1 MKASESLNCG
11 LCWNMEDVFSKHVQS
26 TIMKMQTT
34 GCLWDLTSDTC
45 LLIFFCLHNKLCLDM
60 LCSVDIPGK
69 PPSFWQEME
78 EQWILERGDMLGG
91 LGRVNRGEHV
101 VQIYCIWEEWIKK
114 EKDEQ
119 WKNYL
124 EYNEDKVKETTYW
137 KMHW

>member
-1 MKASESLNCG
+1 
-11 LCWNMEDVFSKHVQS
+11 
-26 TIMKMQTT
+26 
-34 GCLWDLTSDTC
+34 
-45 LLIFFCLHNKLCLDM
+45 M